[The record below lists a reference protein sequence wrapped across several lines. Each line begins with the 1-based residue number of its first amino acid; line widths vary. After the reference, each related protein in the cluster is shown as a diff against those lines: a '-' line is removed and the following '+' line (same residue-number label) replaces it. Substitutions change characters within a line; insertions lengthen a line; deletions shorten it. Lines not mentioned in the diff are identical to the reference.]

1 MSPASEGETNPPTGK
16 EYAVRHTGGLTALL
30 AALPSLIG
38 EEERWVTDRSD
49 PHCVHVVDL
58 TTW

>member
-1 MSPASEGETNPPTGK
+1 M
-16 EYAVRHTGGLTALL
+16 RHTGGLTALL